1 MKQARAFNRRN
12 VLAAC
17 CGLGLTVVTVAIGSF
32 VLVRT
37 YYPQEQLARVM
48 AGDQTAS
55 DAALLDRMDTT
66 SKLVDYLVFPLA
78 AAVAGVAVGLIA
90 SSALLGVT
98 VVSILPLAAIQLS
111 AARSWHSAALSVG
124 YAAIAYLT
132 CRGIKA
138 WRTSGPA
145 SS

>member
-1 MKQARAFNRRN
+1 MKQERAFSQRN
-12 VLAAC
+12 VLAAWWSRSDR
-17 CGLGLTVVTVAIGSF
+17 GDGHDGSF

-37 YYPQEQLARVM
+37 YYPQEQLARAF
-48 AGDQTAS
+48 AGGQTAS
-55 DAALLDRMDTT
+55 EAALLDRIEKT
-66 SKLVDYLVFPLA
+66 SILLDYLVFPLA

-98 VVSILPLAAIQLS
+98 IVSTLPLAAIRLS
-111 AARSWHSAALSVG
+111 AAPSWHSAALSVG

-138 WRTSGPA
+138 WRPSGPA
-145 SS
+145 LKC

>member
-1 MKQARAFNRRN
+1 MKQERAFNQRN

-17 CGLGLTVVTVAIGSF
+17 CGFGLTVVMVVIGSF

-37 YYPQEQLARVM
+37 YYPQEQLARVF

-55 DAALLDRMDTT
+55 DVALLDRMDTT
-66 SKLVDYLVFPLA
+66 SRLVDYLVFPLA
-78 AAVAGVAVGLIA
+78 AAVAGVAVGMIA

-98 VVSILPLAAIQLS
+98 VVSTLPLAAIQLS

-124 YAAIAYLT
+124 YAAIAW
-132 CRGIKA
+132 GIKA

-145 SS
+145 PS